1 MANIALPRQDFLRWN
16 VHGWVEK
23 FDGVALNPALANL
36 PGSALTAY
44 GLEPDDRVEFHGNLL
59 TNAGVQ
65 RLEDLLIG
73 AGGTAFNNA
82 NTRLGVGDNATAAA
96 ATDTNLGVGGSNRYW
111 QLMDATFP
119 SRASQTVSFKAT
131 HTGGVSNFHWQEWGL
146 DNGSASS
153 NAATA
158 PLLNRKVIDLGTKT
172 SSASWAL
179 TVTIVVS

>member
-1 MANIALPRQDFLRWN
+1 MSLIVPQSERGFWNIR
-16 VHGWVEK
+16 GYVEK
-23 FDGVALNPALANL
+23 FEGVAEDPELRYLD
-36 PGSALTAY
+36 GSALRKY
-44 GLEPDDRVEFHGNLL
+44 GIKPDDVVEFVGNLL

-82 NTRLGVGDNATAAA
+82 NTRIGVGDNATAAA

-119 SRASQTVSFKAT
+119 SRASQTVTFKST
-131 HTGGVSNFHWQEWGL
+131 FTGGTGNYPWREWGI

-158 PLLNRKVIDLGTKT
+158 PLLNRKVIDLGTKVST
-172 SSASWAL
+172 ATWAL
-179 TVTIVVS
+179 TTTLVIS